1 MTNGVFKSSAK
12 ASVSSNDFGGLKANA
27 SSDDLVRRIEVK
39 ILPDDFNASA
49 ESPKKVA
56 KSSVKKIPKQTSSSL
71 KTEKSISSAA
81 KSARNYPTQP
91 KRTAKSY
98 STQSMSS
105 KSYSYSP
112 VVPRTS
118 THGADRDMQQYNRLN
133 FKKEHL
139 GIHRPTTHRYN
150 SKYMKNKY
158 NQDNQEWETQ
168 SAITPILEDPKMPF
182 GPDLYKN
189 MRDNLK
195 PFCPKLKFVKKE
207 VKPSSVNLNRT
218 ARASPSSSSSS
229 LKSSAAGS
237 NLRTMPTRRK
247 QSSQSSMLSEV
258 VFEEDREDD
267 EMKSSVTINVLDGK
281 TVRIKNSDNQYL
293 TGYQH
298 SDHINPK
305 YRFTDR
311 LNEDSDQLF
320 HIEHVN
326 GNSCVLVSVLKHIGY
341 IKPALFYSAL
351 TKDLQLRDYYPYCP
365 KERKY
370 FTGNKG
376 QGQNFLFDCNNYHIE
391 LPGIGIADLEITQDC

>member
-1 MTNGVFKSSAK
+1 MG
-12 ASVSSNDFGGLKANA
+12 
-27 SSDDLVRRIEVK
+27 
-39 ILPDDFNASA
+39 
-49 ESPKKVA
+49 
-56 KSSVKKIPKQTSSSL
+56 
-71 KTEKSISSAA
+71 
-81 KSARNYPTQP
+81 
-91 KRTAKSY
+91 
-98 STQSMSS
+98 
-105 KSYSYSP
+105 
-112 VVPRTS
+112 
-118 THGADRDMQQYNRLN
+118 
-133 FKKEHL
+133 
-139 GIHRPTTHRYN
+139 
-150 SKYMKNKY
+150 
-158 NQDNQEWETQ
+158 
-168 SAITPILEDPKMPF
+168 LEDPNMPF

-189 MRDNLK
+189 MKENLK

-207 VKPSSVNLNRT
+207 VKHPTWAVNLNRT
-218 ARASPSSSSSS
+218 ARVSPSSSSSS
-229 LKSSAAGS
+229 LKSSVAGS

-247 QSSQSSMLSEV
+247 QSSQNSMLSDV
-258 VFEEDREDD
+258 VFEEDQEDD
-267 EMKSSVTINVLDGK
+267 ECSVTIVLDGK

-341 IKPALFYSAL
+341 IKPALFYSPL

-391 LPGIGIADLEITQDC
+391 LPGSGIADLEITQDC